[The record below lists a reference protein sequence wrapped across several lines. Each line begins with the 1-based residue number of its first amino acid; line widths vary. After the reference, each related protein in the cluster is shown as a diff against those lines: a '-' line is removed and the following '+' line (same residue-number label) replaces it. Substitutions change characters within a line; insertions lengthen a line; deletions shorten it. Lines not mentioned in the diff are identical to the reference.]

1 MNNSGLQ
8 DVRAAGIIDHLTR
21 LPDDN
26 VGERLK
32 RALVTSV
39 AVNVVVFGLA
49 YFASQL
55 HRESFVPPIQVE
67 FLEKSYDDLPRLLK
81 LARPKPR
88 VSAAPVVRRKMLVV
102 PKVKPIP
109 VRQPRIVNRTKV
121 LPLSKPVVTPKKI
134 TVANTERSNP
144 SAANPNAVAPTP
156 AVATPRTTNVTT
168 NSSVTVNVN
177 TNRAITTGATPDG
190 PGVAA
195 PNLRKL
201 LPTTSTTTAAQSSAS
216 SVEAATERNYSAT
229 IAALPNGA
237 TSVSPA
243 TTRAGSGVSS
253 GNVGV
258 AASRRST
265 GLGVTGNTVR
275 VDSISTPAFIGRRTP
290 ALGSTV
296 IINDRPTILTASM
309 EESGRA
315 NSGFATI
322 QGAAGTVAR
331 SVSLGATVVSK
342 SGTGTTSSGVG
353 SRNLATSD
361 TVSTSVT
368 GVASAGANR
377 TARLGNTD
385 VVATVGTT
393 RPGAA
398 ADGPGGNA
406 AISGNDSIGALA
418 NASTRGSGGGS
429 GPVGVGSGSAR
440 VGGSSGGGNI
450 KVASNTS
457 DAKVTAN
464 PDKVGTDDQ
473 RRPITVNV
481 NTIAKSGAA
490 GGTAAT
496 RNEDARASFRPDIE
510 LPTELKSRQF
520 KSRVLV
526 EVEVSIS
533 GQSQTTLVSGSGDV
547 EVDRLVLQ
555 TLRRWKW
562 MPGFR
567 DGKEV
572 ATKQK
577 FEYVI
582 KVN

>member
-1 MNNSGLQ
+1 MNNSVLQ
-8 DVRAAGIIDHLTR
+8 EVRAAGIIDHLTR
-21 LPDDN
+21 LPVDN
-26 VGERLK
+26 VADRLK
-32 RALVTSV
+32 RALVTSLV
-39 AVNVVVFGLA
+39 ANAVVFGLA

-55 HRESFVPPIQVE
+55 HKEAYIPPIQID
-67 FLEKSYDDLPRLLK
+67 FLEKTFDDLPRLVK
-81 LARPKPR
+81 LSRMKPR
-88 VSAAPVVRRKMLVV
+88 VFEAPVVRRKPLPV

-109 VRQPRIVNRTKV
+109 VRQPEIVNRTKV

-134 TVANTERSNP
+134 TIANVDRSNP

-156 AVATPRTTNVTT
+156 AVATPRTTNVTS
-168 NSSVTVNVN
+168 NSNVTVNVN

-195 PNLRKL
+195 PNFRRLQ
-201 LPTTSTTTAAQSSAS
+201 PTTSTTAASQSSAS

-243 TTRAGSGVSS
+243 TTRAGTGVSS
-253 GNVGV
+253 GSVGV

-265 GLGVTGNTVR
+265 GLGVNGSTVR
-275 VDSISTPAFIGRRTP
+275 VDSISTPTFIGRRAP
-290 ALGSTV
+290 ALGSTAV
-296 IINDRPTILTASM
+296 ITDRPTILTASM

-322 QGAAGTVAR
+322 QGAVGTVAR
-331 SVSLGATVVSK
+331 SVSLNSSVVSK

-368 GVASAGANR
+368 GVASAGATR
-377 TARLGNTD
+377 TARLGSTD
-385 VVATVGTT
+385 VAATVGTT

-398 ADGPGGNA
+398 ADGLGGNA
-406 AISGNDSIGALA
+406 AVSGNDTIGALA
-418 NASTRGSGGGS
+418 SASTRGSGGGS
-429 GPVGVGSGSAR
+429 GPVGSGSGSAR
-440 VGGSSGGGNI
+440 VGGSSGGGNV
-450 KVASNTS
+450 KVTSNTS
-457 DAKVTAN
+457 DAKVSAN
-464 PDKVGTDDQ
+464 PDKVGSDDQ

-481 NTIAKSGAA
+481 NTIAKSGTA

-496 RNEDARASFRPDIE
+496 RNEDARASFRPEVE

-526 EVEVSIS
+526 EVEVSNL
-533 GQSQTTLVSGSGDV
+533 GQSQTTLVAGSGDA
-547 EVDRLVLQ
+547 EVDRLVMQ

-572 ATKQK
+572 VTKQK